1 MIKYFCDMCEKQLEE
16 WDIFTVTVTPPEI
29 RQWTD
34 DAYTGACIL
43 CRNCLKL
50 FQNQIKA
57 R

>member
-34 DAYTGACIL
+34 DAYTGTCIL
-43 CRNCLKL
+43 CRTCLKL